1 METRANKIRWSVD
14 QDGTWLH
21 LLVDDGQSARRFAE
35 AHKDKPLRVK
45 LTRWSEKRSTSAN
58 AYAWTL
64 LGKLSAVLG
73 VPPEDIYRQLIPD
86 VGGNSTAVSVPL
98 DGLEMLRRSWARN
111 GLGWTLE
118 VIGVGDAP
126 GMIDVMLYYGSSVY
140 DSAQMSRLIEL
151 IIQEYRENGVEH
163 LPPDKINAM
172 LEAWNEKE
180 NKSPGDQPGSETT
193 GL

>member
-1 METRANKIRWSVD
+1 MELRSNKIRWAVD

-21 LLVDDGQSARRFAE
+21 LLVKDGQAARRFAE

-45 LTRWSEKRSTSAN
+45 LTRWAEKRSLSAN

-73 VPPEDIYRQLIPD
+73 MPPDDIYRQLIPD

-98 DGLEMLRRSWARN
+98 DGLEMLRRSWSNN
-111 GLGWTLE
+111 GTGWMLE
-118 VIGVGDAP
+118 VIGVSDSP

-140 DSAQMSRLIEL
+140 DSAQMARLIDL
-151 IIQEYRENGVEH
+151 IIAECRENGVEH

-172 LEAWNEKE
+172 LEAWDEKT
-180 NKSPGDQPGSETT
+180 NKSPGD
-193 GL
+193 